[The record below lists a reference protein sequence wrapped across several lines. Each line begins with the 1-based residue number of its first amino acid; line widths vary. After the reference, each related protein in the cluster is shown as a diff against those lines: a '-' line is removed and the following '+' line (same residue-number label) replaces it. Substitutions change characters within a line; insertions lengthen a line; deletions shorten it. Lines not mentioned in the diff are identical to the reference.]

1 MRRTTTPQN
10 KYVPHPT
17 FELGVGELC
26 GGARLELFV
35 GATTV
40 GIGGI
45 DFGFELAFCIASNA
59 SWFDVFL
66 PLAFCIAIVI
76 AVGAVGAVGAV
87 TVGTLLPN
95 PGGGVKEL
103 FFAGLSTPIRDLSKS
118 EFEPTF
124 DSIPAALISPKRYLA
139 SSSVSLD
146 I

>member
-10 KYVPHPT
+10 KYIPHPT

-26 GGARLELFV
+26 GGARLELFF

-45 DFGFELAFCIASNA
+45 DFGFEFAFCIASNA

-76 AVGAVGAVGAV
+76 AVGAVGAV

-95 PGGGVKEL
+95 PDGRVNEL
-103 FFAGLSTPIRDLSKS
+103 FFTGLTTPIRDLSKS